1 MVDEIPKGKL
11 ILLMADQNPSNVR
24 DAIWVKFFNK
34 ETACLHGLEK
44 YSKTYN
50 LPVIYMGMQR
60 VKRSLYTLEFTL
72 LVENPAAC
80 KYGEITQRFMSML
93 EKQLSMIRRI
103 GSGRIK
109 DGNTPGLLTSYNYLL
124 YNFT

>member
-1 MVDEIPKGKL
+1 MLLLPTSETRKMVDEIPKGKL

-60 VKRSLYTLEFTL
+60 VKGPF
-72 LVENPAAC
+72 
-80 KYGEITQRFMSML
+80 IH
-93 EKQLSMIRRI
+93 
-103 GSGRIK
+103 
-109 DGNTPGLLTSYNYLL
+109 
-124 YNFT
+124 